1 MSIEP
6 EPELRGFAADAV
18 VTAAASSDSVMAADG
33 DADADA
39 AKTPKKSAR
48 RERQRQRKATM
59 SPKSPTT
66 KSTGMSACCLL
77 ILTDESTEH
86 ARAPSEPALA
96 IRF

>member
-18 VTAAASSDSVMAADG
+18 VTAASSDAVVAAGG

-39 AKTPKKSAR
+39 AKTPNAR

-96 IRF
+96 IYAF